1 MKKLG
6 IGIIIIGII
15 ISIMGITM
23 KIKKYA
29 SISII
34 GGADGPTSIFIAGKI
49 PSTIGIIG
57 MVLGLLLFVLG
68 VYFIIRKNRIETI

>member
-6 IGIIIIGII
+6 IGTIIIGII

-23 KIKKYA
+23 RIKRCA

-34 GGADGPTSIFIAGKI
+34 GGADGPTSIFIAGRI
-49 PSTIGIIG
+49 PSSIGIIG

-68 VYFIIRKNRIETI
+68 VYFIFRKK

>member
-6 IGIIIIGII
+6 IGTIITGII
-15 ISIMGITM
+15 ISIMGIIM
-23 KIKKYA
+23 KIKSYA

-49 PSTIGIIG
+49 PGSIGIIG
-57 MVLGLLLFVLG
+57 MVLGLLLLVIG
-68 VYFIIRKNRIETI
+68 VYFIFRKK